1 LTHTRETRVMSNT
14 LSDAINFMDAG
25 YRVFGLYGANEE
37 GGCGCGY
44 AECKAAYK
52 HPRTSNWQVTPE
64 WSDEQLEGLEY
75 LGHFNTGYGVL
86 VRGLL
91 VVDIDAR
98 NGGVESYMQ
107 LCEDLNLDLA
117 VNSGLTVQTG
127 SGNGSMHIYYKAPEG
142 VSLVQT
148 HKKYKGIDFKS
159 SGFCVGPG
167 SMHASGNRYIQII
180 GSPSEIG
187 EAPHELITLLKRPDA
202 YRADRDG
209 EQMDITDSDLRDML
223 SYIDPSC
230 DRPTWISIGMALHH
244 ATGGAGFE
252 LWDSWSSRSG
262 DKYPGP
268 NPLRNQ
274 WDRFGKAGNPV
285 TLGTVFF
292 HAEQAGWK
300 PTQEEDPTFEAG
312 SWMAALAAGDAV
324 KPVEEVAEQIIDRDN
339 KVRTVSTRHPFHV
352 DGVDLL
358 RPPGFVGELCKWING
373 QSRFPRENLAVGAA
387 LQCVSNV
394 AGLRYT
400 DDMDGV
406 TTNLFTM
413 CVAGSATGKEAILQA
428 VQDVHRAAGIVRAVH
443 GSIKSEQEIIRNLLD
458 NQAALYTIDEF
469 GILLKTITSS
479 KEAYHAGVIGAM
491 MSAYSKANS
500 FMPLNGDTKRDVRK
514 TLIGE
519 RASVRRAM
527 DENEGD
533 AGQLARRLNQL
544 ERAIKSIDSGL
555 EAPFLSMIGFT
566 TPVTFDS
573 LVTYEQATNG
583 FIGRSIIIQERD
595 SNPRAKRNYKKPEM
609 TPRMQ
614 MTLVGMYDGG
624 HYDMEEHR
632 VEYYGE
638 REAIPT
644 TQEARDMLDQVG
656 EWAWQKA
663 EHHRDTTGLESIP
676 RRAREMVSKLS
687 LILAVPGRMRTA
699 EHVRWAYAFIERD
712 IRDKCTLAHSNR
724 MEQVEQGNSSEQQ
737 AILAMVAKIKA
748 RLSFDEWETMG
759 ALRNRMARGK
769 ESLFM
774 SSLEK
779 LVMAGQVIREEY
791 TAPHN
796 NKKVTRL
803 RLNEAHADAQ

>member
-1 LTHTRETRVMSNT
+1 MSNT

-25 YRVFGLYGANEE
+25 YRVFGLYGAGED
-37 GGCGCGY
+37 GGCACGY
-44 AECKAAYK
+44 SECKAAFK

-64 WSDEQLEGLEY
+64 WSDDQLDGMEY

-98 NGGVESYMQ
+98 NGGVESYVK
-107 LCEDLNLDLA
+107 LCEDIGLELA

-127 SGNGSMHIYYKAPEG
+127 SGNGSMHIYYTAPEG

-159 SGFCVGPG
+159 SGFVVGPG
-167 SMHASGNRYIQII
+167 SMHASGNPYLQIV

-187 EAPHELITLLKRPDA
+187 EAPTELIELLKRPDT

-209 EQMDITDSDLRDML
+209 ELMDITDSDLRDML
-223 SYIDPSC
+223 SYIDPEQGG
-230 DRPTWISIGMALHH
+230 RPQWLSIGMALHH
-244 ATGGAGFE
+244 ATQGSGFE
-252 LWDSWSSRSG
+252 LWDSWSAPG
-262 DKYPGP
+262 ATYPGAG
-268 NPLRNQ
+268 NLRNQ

-292 HAEQAGWK
+292 HAEQSGWK
-300 PTQEEDPTFEAG
+300 PKQEPDPQFESG
-312 SWMAALAAGDAV
+312 SWMAELAAGNAV
-324 KPVEEVAEQIIDRDN
+324 KQVEEVVEQIVDKEN
-339 KVRTVSTRHPFHV
+339 KVRSVSTRHPFHV
-352 DGVDLL
+352 DGIDLL

-428 VQDVHRAAGIVRAVH
+428 VSDVHREAGIIRAMH
-443 GSIKSEQEIIRNLLD
+443 GSIKSEQEIIRNLID
-458 NQAALYTIDEF
+458 NQMAAYAIDEF

-500 FMPLNGDTKRDVRK
+500 FMPLNGDTKREVRK
-514 TLIGE
+514 ILIGE
-519 RASVRRAM
+519 RNAIRKQL

-533 AGQLARRLNQL
+533 ADKLNRRLIQL
-544 ERAIKSIDSGL
+544 ERAIKSVDSGL

-595 SNPRAKRNYKKPEM
+595 SNPRAKRNYKKESM
-609 TPRMQ
+609 TDRMR

-624 HYDMEEHR
+624 HYDMEQHR
-632 VEYYGE
+632 VEYYGA
-638 REAIPT
+638 REEIPT

-687 LILAVPGRMRTA
+687 LILAVPGRIRTA

-724 MEQVEQGNSSEQQ
+724 MEQVEQGNNSEQQ
-737 AILAMVAKIKA
+737 AMLAMVAKIRA

-769 ESLFM
+769 EGLFTGAV
-774 SSLEK
+774 EK
-779 LVMAGQVIREEY
+779 LAMTGEVIKEEY

-796 NKKVTRL
+796 NKTITRL
-803 RLNEAHADAQ
+803 RLSEAHADKQ

>member
-1 LTHTRETRVMSNT
+1 MSNT

-25 YRVFGLYGANEE
+25 YRVFGLYGANDE
-37 GGCGCGY
+37 GGCACGY
-44 AECKAAYK
+44 EECKAVYK
-52 HPRTSNWQVTPE
+52 HPRTSNWQLTPE
-64 WSDEQLEGLEY
+64 WSDEQLEGMEY
-75 LGHFNTGYGVL
+75 MGHFNTGYGVL

-98 NGGVESYMQ
+98 NGGVESYAR
-107 LCEDLNLDLA
+107 LVEDLGIELA
-117 VNSGLTVQTG
+117 PNSGLTVQTG

-142 VSLVQT
+142 VSLIQT

-167 SMHASGNRYIQII
+167 SMHASGNRYLQII
-180 GSPSEIG
+180 GSPHEIG
-187 EAPHELITLLKRPDA
+187 EAPHELITLLTRPDA

-209 EQMDITDSDLRDML
+209 ELMDITDTDLRDML
-223 SYIDPSC
+223 SWISADC

-244 ATGGAGFE
+244 ATQGAGFE
-252 LWDSWSSRSG
+252 LWDSWSAPG
-262 DKYPGP
+262 KTYPGSG
-268 NPLRNQ
+268 NLRNQ

-285 TLGTVFF
+285 TLGTIFF

-300 PTQEEDPTFEAG
+300 PKQEEDPQFEEG
-312 SWMAALAAGDAV
+312 SWMAELAAGNAV
-324 KPVEEVAEQIIDRDN
+324 KPVEEVVEQIVDKEN
-339 KVRTVSTRHPFHV
+339 KIRTVSTRHPFHV

-358 RPPGFVGELCKWING
+358 RPPGFVGELCKWINA

-387 LQCVSNV
+387 LQCVSNI

-428 VQDVHRAAGIVRAVH
+428 MTDVHREAGIIKATV
-443 GSIKSEQEIIRNLLD
+443 GSIKSEQEIIRNLID
-458 NQAALYTIDEF
+458 HQAAFYCIDEF

-479 KEAYHAGVIGAM
+479 KEAYHSGVIGAM

-500 FMPLNGDTKRDVRK
+500 YMPLNGDTKREVRK
-514 TLIGE
+514 ILITELNGI
-519 RASVRRAM
+519 RKM
-527 DENEGD
+527 LDENEGD
-533 AGQLARRLNQL
+533 EERLGRRQVQL

-555 EAPFLSMIGFT
+555 ERPFLSMMGFT

-595 SNPRAKRNYKKPEM
+595 SNPRAKRNYKKTPM
-609 TPRMQ
+609 TDRMRL
-614 MTLVGMYDGG
+614 TLMGMYDGG
-624 HYDMEEHR
+624 SYDMEQHR
-632 VEYYGE
+632 IEYYGP
-638 REAIPT
+638 REEIPT
-644 TQEARDMLDQVG
+644 TPEARDMLDQVG

-687 LILAVPGRMRTA
+687 LILAVPGRIRTA

-712 IRDKCTLAHSNR
+712 IRDKCSLAHSNR
-724 MEQVEQGNSSEQQ
+724 MEQIEDGNTSEQQ
-737 AILAMVAKIKA
+737 ALLAMVAKLRA
-748 RLSFDEWETMG
+748 RLSFDEWETVG
-759 ALRNRMARGK
+759 SLRNRMARGK

-774 SSLEK
+774 SCIEK
-779 LVMAGQVIREEY
+779 MTMSGELIKEEY

-796 NKKVTRL
+796 NKVITRV
-803 RLNEAHADAQ
+803 RLNEAKVQ